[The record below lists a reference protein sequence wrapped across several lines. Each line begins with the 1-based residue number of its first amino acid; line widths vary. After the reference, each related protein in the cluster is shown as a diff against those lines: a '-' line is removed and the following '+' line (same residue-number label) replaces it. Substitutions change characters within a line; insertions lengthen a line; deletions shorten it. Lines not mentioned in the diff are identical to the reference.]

1 MKAKTLLIL
10 LSTSALCTVA
20 MATDLQEQLRERTER
35 ALTQPPLKAPVPQVP
50 LSEEQRQRT
59 KEALSQT
66 PQRYGLPDVR
76 VKPSQRVD
84 INEVLRSAPKIER
97 ESSSGPIVFVSL
109 SMPLGSLVRLA
120 ADAQKV
126 GGVLVM
132 RGTVNGS
139 LKQTV
144 EAVQRLSEQGV
155 EIQIDPQA
163 FGRYQV
169 SVVPSMVVDL
179 SGPQGCEATKACSN
193 RSPVIEGDVSLGYSL
208 AYIAR
213 NTRPG
218 KLRTEVD
225 RWLSTLGA
233 PQ

>member
-1 MKAKTLLIL
+1 MIAKTFLVL
-10 LSTSALCTVA
+10 LSASALCTVA
-20 MATDLQEQLRERTER
+20 TATDLQEQLRERTER
-35 ALTQPPLKAPVPQVP
+35 ALTQPPLKAPLPQVP

-169 SVVPSMVVDL
+169 SVVPAMVVDL
-179 SGPQGCEATKACSN
+179 SGPQGCEATKACAN
-193 RSPVIEGDVSLGYSL
+193 RSPLIEGDVSLGYSL

-225 RWLSTLGA
+225 RWLSILGA

>member
-1 MKAKTLLIL
+1 MMRCQAIAALFAGAVAC
-10 LSTSALCTVA
+10 SAG
-20 MATDLQEQLRERTER
+20 ATDLNEQLRDRTER
-35 ALTQPPLKAPVPQVP
+35 ALQQQPIKSVIPEAELGEDQRKRTQDAL
-50 LSEEQRQRT
+50 RQ
-59 KEALSQT
+59 A

-76 VKPSQRVD
+76 LQRSQRVD

-155 EIQIDPQA
+155 EVQIDPQA
-163 FGRYQV
+163 FTRYNV
-169 SVVPSMVVDL
+169 NVVPAMVVDL
-179 SGPQGCEATKACSN
+179 SGPQGCEATKACAN
-193 RSPVIEGDVSLGYSL
+193 RSPLIEGDVSLSYSL
-208 AYIAR
+208 GYIAR
-213 NTRPG
+213 TARSG
-218 KLRTEVD
+218 KLKSEVD
-225 RWLSTLGA
+225 RWVSLLGA
-233 PQ
+233 VQ